1 MKVSIKP
8 KEGRKAAPTEPDP
21 GAPVQI
27 VLEEREKL
35 QQEYFVEY
43 LDKCRKLF
51 EGVYDNVHEIDSDVA
66 LHMHLMLAQFDQYRG
81 RKGE

>member
-8 KEGRKAAPTEPDP
+8 KESRKAVPTEPEHKT
-21 GAPVQI
+21 PVKMG
-27 VLEEREKL
+27 LEDRENL
-35 QQEYFVEY
+35 QQAYFVEY